1 MLRVTTAGDLIPL
14 LLLLL
19 FGAAFGAGMA
29 LFSLVRWL
37 RRRERGWGDFTS
49 SVESAPPENAFTV
62 SPLRAFWRR
71 PTCWLAIRSRNLDVV
86 QSALGLDNPKPC
98 SWTEGLS
105 SDRRLFVSPP
115 LQGWILVM
123 GSGLPDPSDDV
134 DACFRFL
141 MELSRRVG
149 HVQLFKADA
158 TLMHHAWARVEAGR
172 VVRAYGWAGGTV
184 WNQGMKTHAESELG
198 LKCFG
203 YGEGPRPADWSFNEL
218 ISANV
223 EKVPLLAARWSLNP
237 SDIDARVM
245 ERSRGVT
252 GWPARRF

>member
-1 MLRVTTAGDLIPL
+1 MSTGDLIPF

-29 LFSLVRWL
+29 MYYLIRYL
-37 RRRERGWGDFTS
+37 RRREGGW
-49 SVESAPPENAFTV
+49 PEVLGNADENSPDNIFVV

-71 PTCWLAIRSRNLDVV
+71 PTCWLAIRSRNMLAV
-86 QSALGLDNPKPC
+86 QSALELDNAKPC

-123 GSGLPDPSDDV
+123 GAGLPDPSDDV
-134 DACFRFL
+134 DECFRFL
-141 MELSRRVG
+141 TELSRRVG

-172 VVRAYGWAGGTV
+172 VIRAYGWAGSTV
-184 WNQGMKTHAESELG
+184 WNQGMKTRAEAELG

-203 YGEGPRPADWSFNEL
+203 YGEGPQREGWQSSDLLA
-218 ISANV
+218 ANV

-237 SDIDARVM
+237 AELDARLV

-252 GWPARRF
+252 GWPSRKF